1 MKSFGVNANN
11 DMYIGPDGN
20 LVISTGLQ
28 AVLEVCAQKTKTIL
42 GELVLNVDQGIPYF
56 QSVFSGTQ
64 NLQQFA
70 AYLRS
75 TILVVPGVTGIN
87 SLNFSKVGD
96 TLIYVIEINT
106 IYGNGTVTD
115 G

>member
-1 MKSFGVNANN
+1 
-11 DMYIGPDGN
+11 MYIGPDGN

-28 AVLEVCAQKTKTIL
+28 AIIEVCAQKTKTIL
-42 GELVLNVDQGIPYF
+42 GELVFNTDQGIPYF

-70 AYLRS
+70 SSLRS
-75 TILVVPGVTGIN
+75 AILVVSGVTGIN
-87 SLNFSKVGD
+87 SLSFSQNGD
-96 TLIYVIEINT
+96 VLIYTIEINT
-106 IYGNGTVTD
+106 IYGSGTVTN